1 MQERPGRVTERLRMI
16 TISDIKR
23 YKASLKIK
31 KKLGIIDQYQAE
43 RNKKLRDINISV
55 FLEREKN

>member
-1 MQERPGRVTERLRMI
+1 MI

-31 KKLGIIDQYQAE
+31 KKPGIIDQYQAE
-43 RNKKLRDINISV
+43 RNKALRDTNIAV
-55 FLEREKN
+55 FLEKKN